1 MTVKKLVVVI
11 KDVASNEVLERW
23 QFDVESDKSI
33 MDDKWVALF
42 RGKVGGGGDKGCGVQ
57 WSAGAVAVRRGKW

>member
-42 RGKVGGGGDKGCGVQ
+42 RGKVSGGNDKGCGVQ
-57 WSAGAVAVRRGKW
+57 WGSGAVAVCCEKR